1 MEADIAAIMVV
12 AAAVAVAAEATTTTE
27 VVEEE
32 ATAVVE
38 VTVAVVK
45 AVDTVNTEEEVEVE
59 AIVDTTATAVVVV
72 VDMAIDTL
80 QGRNSSR
87 NSLTN
92 LMKTITSN
100 NSHLK
105 FHSIDPVEK
114 FLLLNRSSKKV
125 MAEIWHTGTNML
137 KKNSQMRKNKL
148 KLPGH
153 VLQTEVYLHSDISS
167 MYSKKKFR
175 KEVRKAKR
183 KIAHLK

>member
-12 AAAVAVAAEATTTTE
+12 AAAVAAEATTITTE

-32 ATAVVE
+32 ATVVVEVTEAVVE
-38 VTVAVVK
+38 V
-45 AVDTVNTEEEVEVE
+45 VDTVSTEEEVE
-59 AIVDTTATAVVVV
+59 AIVDTTATAVV

-92 LMKTITSN
+92 LMKTITN
-100 NSHLK
+100 NSSHLK
-105 FHSIDPVEK
+105 FHNIDLVEK
-114 FLLLNRSSKKV
+114 LLLLNLSSKKV

-137 KKNSQMRKNKL
+137 KKNSQMKKKNKS
-148 KLPGH
+148 KLSGL
-153 VLQTEVYLHSDISS
+153 VLQTEAYLRRDISSS

-175 KEVRKAKR
+175 KVVRKAKR
-183 KIAHLK
+183 KIAHLV

>member
-12 AAAVAVAAEATTTTE
+12 AAAVAAEATTITTE

-32 ATAVVE
+32 ATVVVEVTEAVVE
-38 VTVAVVK
+38 V
-45 AVDTVNTEEEVEVE
+45 VDTVSTEEEVE
-59 AIVDTTATAVVVV
+59 AIVDTTATAVVV

-92 LMKTITSN
+92 LMKTITN
-100 NSHLK
+100 NSSHLK
-105 FHSIDPVEK
+105 FHNIDLVEK
-114 FLLLNRSSKKV
+114 LLLLNLSSKKV

-137 KKNSQMRKNKL
+137 KKNSQMKKKNKS
-148 KLPGH
+148 KLSGL
-153 VLQTEVYLHSDISS
+153 VLQTEAYLRRDISSS

-175 KEVRKAKR
+175 KVVRKAKR
-183 KIAHLK
+183 KIAHLV